1 MSEPLQWEDVLTK
14 TEDPKSPM
22 FTTILSA
29 IILENGGSMS
39 VSVMSLRDLVKG
51 SANMRLIAEVDSGQL
66 VVSLVQDPALN

>member
-1 MSEPLQWEDVLTK
+1 
-14 TEDPKSPM
+14 M

>member
-14 TEDPKSPM
+14 TDDPKSPM